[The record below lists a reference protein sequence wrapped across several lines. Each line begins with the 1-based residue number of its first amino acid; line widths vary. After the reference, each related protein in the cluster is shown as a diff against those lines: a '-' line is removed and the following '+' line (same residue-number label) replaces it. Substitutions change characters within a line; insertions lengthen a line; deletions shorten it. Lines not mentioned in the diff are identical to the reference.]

1 MEIGLPNEA
10 GRLQIL
16 EIHTKALRQSNRLDH
31 TAGLDLLRSLAK
43 RTRNYSGAELE
54 GLVKSAVSFALQRG
68 LKPNMDMSDDS
79 WLKIQ
84 ESDFELALKEVIP
97 QHGAKLEDVLQA
109 LPHGGLIDYSEEYR
123 KKREEIEGL
132 VEYVKIYNNQVNN
145 AIGET
150 GAIQSIS
157 LSVLLVGE
165 AGAGK
170 SSLAAAVASQSGFP
184 FIKRISAV
192 DLLGMTAA
200 QKVATLN
207 RAFEDSKRSGLSMLI
222 LEDIDQMMD
231 LVPLGTGATSATS
244 SNLHFSYDVFMSIS
258 MLLKSAK
265 STGRRDHQKPNKEQG
280 SLVILATATEATE
293 LKRLGLLDRFD
304 FSFSLEPLQTQQEVE
319 SILKSSRA
327 IDISSSTIISE
338 QPSSTISLPATIE
351 EVLRS
356 RLLSKW

>member
-1 MEIGLPNEA
+1 MEMGLPNEA

-16 EIHTKALRQSNRLDH
+16 EIHTKALRESNRLDH
-31 TAGLDLLRSLAK
+31 TGPDLLRSLAK
-43 RTRNYSGAELE
+43 CTRNYSGAELE

-68 LKPNMDMSDDS
+68 LKANMDMRDDS
-79 WLKIQ
+79 WLKL
-84 ESDFELALKEVIP
+84 EEGDFELALKEVIP

-109 LPHGGLIDYSEEYR
+109 LPQGGLIDYNDEYR

-132 VEYVKIYNNQVNN
+132 VEYVKIYNNQANN
-145 AIGET
+145 AVGDT

-170 SSLAAAVASQSGFP
+170 SSLAASLASRSGFP
-184 FIKRISAV
+184 FIKKISAL
-192 DLLGMTAA
+192 DLLGLTVA
-200 QKVATLN
+200 QKVGTLN
-207 RAFEDSKRSGLSMLI
+207 SAFEDSKRSGLSMLI

-231 LVPLGTGATSATS
+231 LVPLDYGATSATS
-244 SNLHFSYDVFMSIS
+244 SNLHFSHDVFMSIS

-265 STGRRDHQKPNKEQG
+265 TAGRRDYQRPNKEQS
-280 SLVILATATEATE
+280 SLVILATATKATE
-293 LKRLGLLDRFD
+293 LKKMGLLDRFD
-304 FSFSLEPLQTQQEVE
+304 FSFSLEPLQTQQEVDC
-319 SILKSSRA
+319 ILTGSRA
-327 IDISSSTIISE
+327 IDISRNTIVNE
-338 QPSSTISLPATIE
+338 QPSPTISLPATIE